1 MPEKY
6 DREAELRDLLDTAR
20 EAIRVAKPDSLSALL
35 NAANKLS
42 RDLYELENPV
52 STASPTASPTPP
64 QGREETAVDIF
75 KARMRKR
82 DTRAS

>member
-35 NAANKLS
+35 NTANKLS

-52 STASPTASPTPP
+52 SSASPAPP
-64 QGREETAVDIF
+64 KGREETAVDIF

>member
-35 NAANKLS
+35 NTANKLS
-42 RDLYELENPV
+42 RDLYELENP
-52 STASPTASPTPP
+52 ASSASPTPH
-64 QGREETAVDIF
+64 QGHEETAVDIF
-75 KARMRKR
+75 KARMRNR

>member
-42 RDLYELENPV
+42 RDLYELENP
-52 STASPTASPTPP
+52 AATASPTPP

>member
-35 NAANKLS
+35 NTANKLS
-42 RDLYELENPV
+42 RDLYELENP
-52 STASPTASPTPP
+52 ASPTSPK
-64 QGREETAVDIF
+64 GREDTAVDIF
-75 KARMRKR
+75 KARMLKR

>member
-42 RDLYELENPV
+42 RDRYELENP
-52 STASPTASPTPP
+52 ASTASPTPP
-64 QGREETAVDIF
+64 KGREDTAVDIF

>member
-52 STASPTASPTPP
+52 STASPMPP
-64 QGREETAVDIF
+64 KGREETAVDIF

>member
-35 NAANKLS
+35 NTANKLS
-42 RDLYELENPV
+42 RDLYELENP
-52 STASPTASPTPP
+52 ASTASPTPP
-64 QGREETAVDIF
+64 KGHDETAVDIF

>member
-20 EAIRVAKPDSLSALL
+20 EVIRVAKPDSLSALL
-35 NAANKLS
+35 NTANKLS

-52 STASPTASPTPP
+52 TEAGPAPR
-64 QGREETAVDIF
+64 QGGEETAVDIF

>member
-35 NAANKLS
+35 NTANKLS
-42 RDLYELENPV
+42 RDLYELENP
-52 STASPTASPTPP
+52 ASTASPTPP
-64 QGREETAVDIF
+64 KGHEETAVDIF

>member
-20 EAIRVAKPDSLSALL
+20 EAIRVATPSSLSALL

-52 STASPTASPTPP
+52 STASPAPP
-64 QGREETAVDIF
+64 KGREDTAVDIF

>member
-35 NAANKLS
+35 NTANKLS
-42 RDLYELENPV
+42 RDLYELENPA
-52 STASPTASPTPP
+52 STASPTPLK
-64 QGREETAVDIF
+64 GREETAVDIF

>member
-1 MPEKY
+1 MPKTH
-6 DREAELRDLLDTAR
+6 DREAELRDLLDTAW

-35 NAANKLS
+35 NTANKLS

-52 STASPTASPTPP
+52 STAASPTPP
-64 QGREETAVDIF
+64 KGREETAVDIF

>member
-6 DREAELRDLLDTAR
+6 DREAELRDLLDTAW

-35 NAANKLS
+35 NTANKLS
-42 RDLYELENPV
+42 RDLYELENP
-52 STASPTASPTPP
+52 ASTASPTPP
-64 QGREETAVDIF
+64 KSREDTAVDIF

>member
-52 STASPTASPTPP
+52 SSASPAPP
-64 QGREETAVDIF
+64 NGREETAVDIF

>member
-35 NAANKLS
+35 NTANKLS
-42 RDLYELENPV
+42 RDLYELENP
-52 STASPTASPTPP
+52 ASTASPTPP
-64 QGREETAVDIF
+64 KGHEDTAVDIF